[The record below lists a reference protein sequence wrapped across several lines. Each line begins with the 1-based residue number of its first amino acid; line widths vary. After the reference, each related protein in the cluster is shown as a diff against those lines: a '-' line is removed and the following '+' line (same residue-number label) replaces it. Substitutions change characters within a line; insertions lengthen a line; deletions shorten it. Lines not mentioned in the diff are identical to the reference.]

1 MPAGIMSQRF
11 RNVHHRRF
19 WRQQLAVAWDQHLIA
34 ELEGPS
40 SISRTVRFAVWTGVT
55 RDTRPIRDMLF
66 GGLLTRR
73 MAAMKICSE
82 ISSLP
87 IGLVHHV
94 LRATFFL
101 PQFQL
106 QNGREGKID
115 LALW

>member
-1 MPAGIMSQRF
+1 MVPCGYRVQLPNRCCLHDYPLTAFDWECFGTDFATPGADPYETCLVSFEVDGHTIFFESRF
-11 RNVHHRRF
+11 F
-19 WRQQLAVAWDQHLIA
+19 PP
-34 ELEGPS
+34 G
-40 SISRTVRFAVWTGVT
+40 FGV
-55 RDTRPIRDMLF
+55 
-66 GGLLTRR
+66 LLTRR

-106 QNGREGKID
+106 RNGREGEID
-115 LALW
+115 LVP

>member
-1 MPAGIMSQRF
+1 
-11 RNVHHRRF
+11 
-19 WRQQLAVAWDQHLIA
+19 
-34 ELEGPS
+34 
-40 SISRTVRFAVWTGVT
+40 
-55 RDTRPIRDMLF
+55 
-66 GGLLTRR
+66 

-115 LALW
+115 LAL

>member
-1 MPAGIMSQRF
+1 
-11 RNVHHRRF
+11 
-19 WRQQLAVAWDQHLIA
+19 
-34 ELEGPS
+34 
-40 SISRTVRFAVWTGVT
+40 
-55 RDTRPIRDMLF
+55 MLF

-115 LALW
+115 LAL